1 MWVTSLPR
9 RTDSVKAP
17 GLDDDNRAR
26 NDPSKPRSSS
36 SVSAST
42 PDTDGWNHLR
52 EIISLVQESG
62 GVPNQL
68 LLVGSPRCSF
78 SGVCCSS
85 FHRTPCARFCD
96 LWLEKRFTIRNFRT
110 PSLTCLTGSLVV
122 VWIRSLLNAN
132 QQPMVMMV
140 AADRVCALIFDIFPT
155 FLHSL
160 FLSGDSFS
168 SLFFRGFL
176 YPFRRIPNHYTFHVW
191 ILDFPGYPPGGAVET
206 H

>member
-1 MWVTSLPR
+1 M
-9 RTDSVKAP
+9 
-17 GLDDDNRAR
+17 
-26 NDPSKPRSSS
+26 
-36 SVSAST
+36 
-42 PDTDGWNHLR
+42 
-52 EIISLVQESG
+52 VQESG

-68 LLVGSPRCSF
+68 LLVGSLRCSF

-96 LWLEKRFTIRNFRT
+96 LWLEKRFTIRNFHT

-176 YPFRRIPNHYTFHVW
+176 YSFRRIPNHYTFHVW
-191 ILDFPGYPPGGAVET
+191 ILDFPGYPPGGSRNSLTFTQNSLPACFHQHSHPAPKGIPTEIRRCTCSRLYVT
-206 H
+206 MLCRFGH